1 MIEYRSAAD
10 GLVPSQLQGFFVG
23 WPSPPSPERH
33 LEILRG
39 SYAVEVALDGEQ
51 VVGFATATSDGVLSA
66 YIPLLEVLPDRQGQ
80 GIGTELMRRLLA
92 RLDNL
97 YMVDLCCDAELEPFY
112 ARLGLRALDRGMG
125 IRNRTA

>member
-23 WPSPPSPERH
+23 WPSPPTAERH

-66 YIPLLEVLPDRQGQ
+66 YIPCS
-80 GIGTELMRRLLA
+80 
-92 RLDNL
+92 N
-97 YMVDLCCDAELEPFY
+97 
-112 ARLGLRALDRGMG
+112 GLRVLDRGMG
-125 IRNRTA
+125 IRNRTV